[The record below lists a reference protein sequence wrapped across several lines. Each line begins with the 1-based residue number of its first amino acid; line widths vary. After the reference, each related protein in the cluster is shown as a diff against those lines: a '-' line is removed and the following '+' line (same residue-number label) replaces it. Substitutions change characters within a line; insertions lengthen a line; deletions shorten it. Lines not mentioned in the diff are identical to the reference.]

1 MSVIGLLT
9 AVLVPLG
16 AASAVAADGSG
27 FSARGLPL
35 NGQVLFGGATIE
47 DVSQLE
53 NSVGGTM
60 GVRRSYYRAG
70 QEDAALARAE
80 SDLAAG
86 RLPWMSFKLPYSWS
100 RMAAGDGDAWARDL
114 AERFGQLDGPVWL
127 AMHHEPEGDGDHADW
142 VAMQQRLSPIF
153 RAQPNI
159 AYTII
164 LMGWHQFF
172 SGNASLSMETFWPGK
187 QYVDVLGFD
196 PYNFYDTTRSNG
208 AKNWAWDEL
217 DKYYAKIVNW
227 MQTSGNS
234 DVAWGIAETGYS
246 DGAADIPQNYTAPN
260 GKTVSTQGSGA
271 DWLTRAYDD
280 MKTRGGVAL
289 SYFSVAGTVNNEP
302 ADWTWPITSNPKRQ
316 KFADI
321 LARSDKLT
329 NTTPTPSAPDAPAGV
344 AVDVGIGTADVSWTA
359 PANDGGAPVTGYT
372 ATAHSNATDGTPLGN
387 CSTDALSCTINGLEP
402 GATVHIDV
410 TASNTAGQS
419 PASSPRVE
427 AVVGQEPPTTQ
438 TPQFVGSSS
447 FAGNETSATVA
458 LPDGTAVGD
467 TLVAFA
473 SLNTTGGVAAPQG
486 WETLGD
492 QTDGSMR
499 TYAFGRT
506 VTESDLGTDL
516 TVNYPTF
523 TKSTL
528 TLLAYRGVSE
538 VTQVSSLP
546 ETGKS
551 ATHTAPSL
559 ADVAADSTVVSYWS
573 DKTSSTTAWTTPA
586 QAVTR
591 DEATVTGSGRIT
603 SLAAD
608 SSAVAA
614 GDWAGLSA
622 TADSEA
628 GKATM
633 WSVELSSA
641 STPQPTPEPTP
652 APIPP
657 QAPSVQ
663 SATGGDAS
671 VTLEWTAVDD
681 ADSYT
686 ATAFDAEHNGASL
699 GTCHSNATSCTI
711 TGLPNGTEVYV
722 SVTASNPAGESSP
735 STRVTATP
743 RTVPD
748 APGNVTADAGDRSV
762 TVSWTAPSNDG
773 GAPVTG
779 FAARAFEDGQL
790 RNACETEQNS
800 CTLTGLNNGTEY
812 RVDVVAVNAVGE
824 SGPSDQVSA
833 TPVAPLR
840 PVSLVGTTHLSDN
853 IISASVDHPAE
864 VAVGDTMLAFVSI
877 NTTGTISHPS
887 GWNLVDEQSSGSMRT
902 VVYSKTA
909 EAGDLNGRLNLSL
922 SQWSKTDVTVL
933 AYRNAR
939 ISNAAAAGET
949 VVRADHSTRGLT
961 GLPTRTTMVSYWADK
976 SSSTTSWVAPAGVR
990 VLSQTSGSGGGRI
1003 SALVADT
1010 VIDEGGTSGP
1020 LTATASSAN
1029 SKATMWSVALAPA
1042 D

>member
-1 MSVIGLLT
+1 M
-9 AVLVPLG
+9 
-16 AASAVAADGSG
+16 
-27 FSARGLPL
+27 
-35 NGQVLFGGATIE
+35 
-47 DVSQLE
+47 
-53 NSVGGTM
+53 
-60 GVRRSYYRAG
+60 
-70 QEDAALARAE
+70 
-80 SDLAAG
+80 
-86 RLPWMSFKLPYSWS
+86 
-100 RMAAGDGDAWARDL
+100 
-114 AERFGQLDGPVWL
+114 
-127 AMHHEPEGDGDHADW
+127 
-142 VAMQQRLSPIF
+142 
-153 RAQPNI
+153 
-159 AYTII
+159 
-164 LMGWHQFF
+164 
-172 SGNASLSMETFWPGK
+172 
-187 QYVDVLGFD
+187 
-196 PYNFYDTTRSNG
+196 
-208 AKNWAWDEL
+208 
-217 DKYYAKIVNW
+217 
-227 MQTSGNS
+227 
-234 DVAWGIAETGYS
+234 
-246 DGAADIPQNYTAPN
+246 
-260 GKTVSTQGSGA
+260 
-271 DWLTRAYDD
+271 
-280 MKTRGGVAL
+280 
-289 SYFSVAGTVNNEP
+289 
-302 ADWTWPITSNPKRQ
+302 
-316 KFADI
+316 
-321 LARSDKLT
+321 
-329 NTTPTPSAPDAPAGV
+329 
-344 AVDVGIGTADVSWTA
+344 DVGIGTADVSWTA

-652 APIPP
+652 EPTPAPIPP

-735 STRVTATP
+735 STRVTATPRTVPDAPGNVTADAGDRSVTVSWTAPSNDGGAPVTGYRVRASADGQPGATCTASSDTSCSIDGLRNGVAYTVTVVAQNAAGDSTQSEPATATP